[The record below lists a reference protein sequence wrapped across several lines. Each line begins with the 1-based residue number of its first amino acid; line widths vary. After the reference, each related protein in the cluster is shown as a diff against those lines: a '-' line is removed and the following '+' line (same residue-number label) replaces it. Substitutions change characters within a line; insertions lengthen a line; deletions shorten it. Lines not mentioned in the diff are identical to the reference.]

1 MKKTKLTLLLLVVA
15 MLVLTLCA
23 CQQTYDVTFELGY
36 DNKTEVKTY
45 DKGAKVDFSPTRT
58 DYDFGGWFKDE
69 ALTQP
74 WGDSVVEADVTLYAK
89 WTPKTTTQVTVTLD
103 YNYHGAPSPKQET
116 ITGRLTLPK
125 FLSAPTMTF
134 WAGLPTPPSRLLRFP
149 TERLSMRT

>member
-58 DYDFGGWFKDE
+58 DYDFGGLVQRRGF
-69 ALTQP
+69 
-74 WGDSVVEADVTLYAK
+74 DS
-89 WTPKTTTQVTVTLD
+89 TV
-103 YNYHGAPSPKQET
+103 
-116 ITGRLTLPK
+116 GRL
-125 FLSAPTMTF
+125 
-134 WAGLPTPPSRLLRFP
+134 GR
-149 TERLSMRT
+149 